1 MNFCSE
7 NIFPDGFTGALF
19 ALEGIKD
26 ACTILNGPTGCKFY
40 HSAISDSQFFRSATY
55 DPQEHTEGFYFSQSR
70 IPSTYLDGEDYL
82 FGSEEKLRTI
92 LQAVAKKSYRLIAVV
107 NSPGA
112 ALIGDDLEHILDEE
126 IKEAKDIPCFSLE
139 TAGFSVDFGTGYQ
152 RAMMKALDVL
162 DLSPPEKRQGT
173 VNLLGLCI
181 YQKYYDQ
188 NYQTLKR
195 LLGLCGIEVIA
206 APGAGDSVE
215 TLTRMT
221 EAVLNVLVYPE
232 YGRLLAENLNLQYG
246 LPFVCLEAGPPIGF
260 DASAACV
267 RQVCEALGKDPA
279 KAMEAMEKARARAYL
294 YLSRFSSLL
303 GLPKGTLFSLK
314 AEASTAYTLTHWLCT
329 YLGMIPAAIGLLPGP
344 DPWFAQKLKTFLE
357 AIHYP
362 EALENPIGETPTHII
377 LADGNTIAELKLRGQ
392 KCCGIEIALPSLG
405 YVDVSPKSLFGS
417 QGALFLLEQI
427 LNGIFSS
434 PFFC

>member
-7 NIFPDGFTGALF
+7 NIAPDGFTGALF

-40 HSAISDSQFFRSATY
+40 HSAISDSQFFRSASS
-55 DPQEHTEGFYFSQSR
+55 DPLEHTEVFYFSQSR

-82 FGSEEKLRTI
+82 FGSAEKLRTV
-92 LQAVAKKSYRLIAVV
+92 LQAVAQKSYRLIAVV

-112 ALIGDDLEHILDEE
+112 ALIGDDLEQVLNQE
-126 IKEAKDIPCFSLE
+126 IKGVPYFSLE
-139 TAGFSVDFGTGYQ
+139 TAGFSLDFGTGYQ
-152 RAMMKALDVL
+152 KAMMKALDVL
-162 DLSPPEKRQGT
+162 ALSPPKKRPGT

-188 NYQTLKR
+188 HYQTLKQ
-195 LLGLCGIEVIA
+195 LLGLCDIQVIA

-221 EAVLNVLVYPE
+221 EAALNVLVYPE
-232 YGRLLAENLNLQYG
+232 YGRALAENLKHQYG
-246 LPFVCLEAGPPIGF
+246 LPFLCLEAGPPMGF
-260 DASAACV
+260 DASAAFIH
-267 RQVCEALGKDPA
+267 QVCAALGKDPV
-279 KAMEAMEKARARAYL
+279 KAMEVIEQARARAYR

-329 YLGMIPAAIGLLPGP
+329 YLGMIPAAVCLLPGP
-344 DPWFAQKLKTFLE
+344 DPWFAQKLNAFLQ

-362 EALENPIGETPTHII
+362 EALENPIGETPTHLI

-405 YVDVSPKSLFGS
+405 YIDVSPKSLFGS

-434 PFFC
+434 PSFC